1 MYVPTFIYTQNN
13 NKKLKEYT
21 VPISLVEE
29 ILGHITLRLWH
40 GYLFQLLFRS
50 ITSLNRKIK
59 THAQIQN
66 SLKSAEENW
75 VITHEWDTL
84 SKA

>member
-29 ILGHITLRLWH
+29 ILGQHNTQAVARL
-40 GYLFQLLFRS
+40 F
-50 ITSLNRKIK
+50 IPIVI
-59 THAQIQN
+59 QIYN
-66 SLKSAEENW
+66 KSEQK
-75 VITHEWDTL
+75 D
-84 SKA
+84 